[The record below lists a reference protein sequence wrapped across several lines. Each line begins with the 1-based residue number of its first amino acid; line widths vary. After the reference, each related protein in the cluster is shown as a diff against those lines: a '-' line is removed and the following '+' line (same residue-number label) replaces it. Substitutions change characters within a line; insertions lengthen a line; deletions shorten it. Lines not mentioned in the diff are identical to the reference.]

1 MRALT
6 PADIAS
12 GKYSI
17 FDVVMPVPGFATEFP
32 LHACGRAM
40 VEEMLRADGLE
51 PSEAWSQRKHRE
63 MALVGAY
70 RYSLCALGGGD
81 AVQSHCMQHALA
93 VVSHHLPL
101 LPCSM
106 CLLPSRI
113 ACPCCLQHALASPAP
128 VACPLRAYQTPAST
142 RV

>member
-1 MRALT
+1 LT
-6 PADIAS
+6 PADITS

-106 CLLPSRI
+106 CLRPSRI
-113 ACPCCLQHALASPAP
+113 A
-128 VACPLRAYQTPAST
+128 
-142 RV
+142 